1 MPSNRDYGI
10 RRSRPKGI
18 AHGRN
23 LGAIRV
29 GLRRGEV
36 KRARAKPNV
45 HASKVFT
52 REGTAQ
58 FNTEGYAED
67 MLRRTRP

>member
-1 MPSNRDYGI
+1 M
-10 RRSRPKGI
+10 
-18 AHGRN
+18 
-23 LGAIRV
+23 GAIRV

-67 MLRRTRP
+67 RLRRTRPWFYDIIRQENFNVP